1 MLACL
6 FLLGLQ
12 FCFPLALQA
21 GALNAVDEI
30 SLRSSDPEAPNEYQ
44 GLHQDLCLL
53 GSDDLSLRTP
63 FWCDAPLGR
72 QIMTDDRSVLELLLV
87 SGLQPSAP

>member
-1 MLACL
+1 MLAFS

-21 GALNAVDEI
+21 GALSAVDEI
-30 SLRSSDPEAPNEYQ
+30 SLRSSDPEAPSEHQGFDQALFLLESNE
-44 GLHQDLCLL
+44 
-53 GSDDLSLRTP
+53 LSLRTP
-63 FWCDAPLGR
+63 FWCDAPSGCK
-72 QIMTDDRSVLELLLV
+72 DAADERSVLELLLV